1 MASRLFQQEGRLN
14 VMNDS
19 SVNAL
24 LFCND
29 AQLLCTVDRVF
40 TDGGVLTDVCLGY
53 EGVKESLKKDNFDL
67 LAIDLD
73 EPEAAPVI
81 DLWTLNNPTKV
92 VIAFALQVQTMRQAQ
107 RRIHFTLQKP
117 LSASLLG
124 RTLKAAR
131 GTLLQ
136 KRRSAPRHPV
146 KISAKV
152 CVVQNSARQPRFRE
166 MLLDLSAGGVCMKT
180 EPAVP
185 TGANVEIEFAV
196 PGSKSMVHAKG
207 TVMWSESTGVSGV
220 KFTFIPP
227 AELAMLKAW
236 SDSAANV
243 ATSMPA
249 NLAATLAASDKGYAR
264 K

>member
-1 MASRLFQQEGRLN
+1 MVQSIVSEIRQAQA
-14 VMNDS
+14 MNDS

-53 EGVKESLKKDNFDL
+53 EAVKEMLEKDHFDL

-81 DLWTLNNPTKV
+81 DLWTKHHPSKV
-92 VIAFALQVQTMRQAQ
+92 VIAFALQVQTMRQAR

-117 LSASLLG
+117 LSAPLLG

-136 KRRSAPRHPV
+136 KRRSAPRHAV
-146 KISAKV
+146 NIAAKV
-152 CVVQNSARQPRFRE
+152 CVVQNGAKQARFRE
-166 MLLDLSAGGVCMKT
+166 VLLDLSAGGVCMKT
-180 EPAVP
+180 EPVVSAG
-185 TGANVEIEFAV
+185 TSVEIEFMV
-196 PGSKSMVHAKG
+196 PASKNVVHAKG
-207 TVMWSESTGVSGV
+207 IVMWSEPTGVAGV
-220 KFTFIPP
+220 KFTYIPP

-236 SDSAANV
+236 SDNAANV
-243 ATSMPA
+243 AASMPA
-249 NLAATLAASDKGYAR
+249 NLAASLAAGDKSYMR

>member
-1 MASRLFQQEGRLN
+1 MD
-14 VMNDS
+14 DS

-40 TDGGVLTDVCLGY
+40 NDGGVLTDVCLGY
-53 EGVKESLKKDNFDL
+53 EAVKETLKNDHFDL

-81 DLWTLNNPTKV
+81 DLWTQSNPSKV

-117 LSASLLG
+117 LGASLLS

-146 KISAKV
+146 NIPAKV
-152 CVVQNSARQPRFRE
+152 CVVQNGVKQPRFRE
-166 MLLDLSAGGVCMKT
+166 MLLDLSAGGICMKT

-185 TGANVEIEFAV
+185 HGATVEIEFVV
-196 PGSKSMVHAKG
+196 PGTKSIVHARG

-227 AELAMLKAW
+227 AEQATLRAW
-236 SDSAANV
+236 TDSTV
-243 ATSMPA
+243 AVAESMPA
-249 NLAATLAASDKGYAR
+249 NLAASLIAGDKSYVR